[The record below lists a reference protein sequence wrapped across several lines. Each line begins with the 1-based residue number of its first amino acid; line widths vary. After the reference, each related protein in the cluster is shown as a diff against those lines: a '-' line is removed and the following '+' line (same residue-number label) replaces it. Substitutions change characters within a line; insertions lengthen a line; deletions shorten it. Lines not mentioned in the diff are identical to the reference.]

1 MKYSHQIIIGGII
14 FVVIG
19 FGLLVAG
26 INIESSIPSPYS
38 TFLGIPYA
46 VNPAFQSSFEEML
59 ALFMF
64 GFLCLGFGGGTLATV
79 GYVVRLEKRVSP
91 PPPSPFHHLRPF
103 APETIAYYERVVMD
117 NFGYTCPFCYERDK
131 LAYVYG
137 HKSYLSCKACG
148 ARWSLHWVFR
158 WLEPYVLAGAKLIQ
172 DGTKGT
178 GATLL
183 NKEYPTDFWRK
194 MGLEGGQPPPPPP

>member
-1 MKYSHQIIIGGII
+1 MREEVARRIIGGAIA
-14 FVVIG
+14 VIV
-19 FGLLVAG
+19 GLILLL
-26 INIESSIPSPYS
+26 ISNTISIPSEYN
-38 TFLGIPYA
+38 TFLGIPYST
-46 VNPAFQSSFEEML
+46 NPAYFT
-59 ALFMF
+59 AL
-64 GFLCLGFGGGTLATV
+64 
-79 GYVVRLEKRVSP
+79 LEKIFLLIAGLAVIISGLSVIAFSSLSP
-91 PPPSPFHHLRPF
+91 SPSPFSHLRPY

-117 NFGYTCPFCYERDK
+117 NFGYICPFCYERGK

-148 ARWSLHWVFR
+148 ARWSLNWVFR
-158 WLEPYVLAGAKLIQ
+158 WHERIYILAGAKLIQ